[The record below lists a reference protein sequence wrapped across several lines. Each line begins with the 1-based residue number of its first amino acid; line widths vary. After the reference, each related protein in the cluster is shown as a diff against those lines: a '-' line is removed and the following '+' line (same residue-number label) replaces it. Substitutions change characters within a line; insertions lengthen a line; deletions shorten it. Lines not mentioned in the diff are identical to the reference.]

1 MKNRIPRSNNL
12 STIFF
17 AALSLSRKII
27 VAYALCLN
35 TVLADPLTDKQLR
48 EVSKHLKPID
58 DSKWS
63 TITSTQSADHYEVQ
77 KGDTLWTVSQR
88 IFGNAFYWPKVW
100 SINNINL
107 HNPHIVSPGQKL
119 VFTNSLTTMPQ
130 VALNNDTSVTKSDT
144 AENQSSSGEKEY
156 EKIPSDW
163 WVPPIYEYQYIK
175 KYNEY
180 GFDTEI
186 RQPIVKRFAFRVPVI
201 ANESQITELGTI
213 TASRREGT
221 GIAQHDVVF
230 LKSNFQDLQVG
241 SSYSILSDA
250 EFVRDERATR
260 SGFLY
265 QTIGEVKILAIKD
278 DLYIG
283 SVTKAYDV
291 IKRGAKV
298 YPLLPKVSDI
308 IPTAATKAIEGLI
321 VTSTTRTTKS
331 HAQYQFIHLDRGFED
346 GVQIGNVFRVYEYND
361 PTTKEPIT
369 KSDFLIKADAL
380 VIHATAQFSTAMIL
394 RSIKSVERSDFG
406 ITLTDVSELER
417 LSKDRSRQFG
427 NGGPTQGDPIDEEL
441 DELDALD
448 RSSGEGIGNNE
459 RKEIEQLD
467 QWDKAR
473 GDSGSAPSNSGQPS
487 EPTPQSNP
495 TVEQFIVPDNN
506 ASTADDAALDKDLTP
521 TPPASNVVP
530 DLTPAPPNT
539 DGGNAYNPTTISTPN
554 APAPDLAPIEAPPPL
569 PEPDPVTPTTTPA
582 PAADST
588 TPSTV
593 EMSEPAPVSE
603 E

>member
-1 MKNRIPRSNNL
+1 MLSIRPPMELHVPSLFHPYRVPCAHYLRAKITTMKDQYPILLFLLTAIAFPSVAQDVRFCGADELRI
-12 STIFF
+12 ST
-17 AALSLSRKII
+17 
-27 VAYALCLN
+27 
-35 TVLADPLTDKQLR
+35 LR
-48 EVSKHLKPID
+48 EM
-58 DSKWS
+58 
-63 TITSTQSADHYEVQ
+63 
-77 KGDTLWTVSQR
+77 
-88 IFGNAFYWPKVW
+88 PKVAEA
-100 SINNINL
+100 
-107 HNPHIVSPGQKL
+107 VSSREEDL
-119 VFTNSLTTMPQ
+119 ERFT
-130 VALNNDTSVTKSDT
+130 
-144 AENQSSSGEKEY
+144 
-156 EKIPSDW
+156 
-163 WVPPIYEYQYIK
+163 
-175 KYNEY
+175 
-180 GFDTEI
+180 
-186 RQPIVKRFAFRVPVI
+186 
-201 ANESQITELGTI
+201 
-213 TASRREGT
+213 
-221 GIAQHDVVF
+221 
-230 LKSNFQDLQVG
+230 
-241 SSYSILSDA
+241 A

-260 SGFLY
+260 SGFVY